1 MTNRDHV
8 RLRFKRWLANRV
20 LVICLFGTLSFVAAP
35 CDASDIL
42 SEISSAKTDMEGSR
56 GLFKRDSRFVIVP
69 IPKSDPTIGTGMAL
83 AGIYMHPKR
92 EENPEAPTSLSGVF
106 GMYTDTDS
114 WAIGVGHDGFYSG
127 DKYRIR
133 AILAYA
139 EFNLSFYGIGND
151 AILRDR
157 PVDYKAEATAFLP
170 RFLLRLPLENWFFGP
185 RYVYVRVDNTFD
197 LSSLLPIL
205 PEIEVPTETAGL
217 GLVAMY
223 DSRNNNLWPSDGAW
237 LELTATDYG
246 DHFGGDFEYRKLIL
260 KWAQYFPLT
269 EKITLTYRLDGQFID
284 GNAPFYDLSSIRLR
298 GFPGGLYR
306 DDAAITA
313 QVEGRWNFY
322 GNWTGLLFGGG
333 GRIGEALDDLGSGP
347 THYAGGAGIRYMIA
361 KDQKLSVGV
370 DMTYGDDEIEF
381 YVQIGDWLAN

>member
-1 MTNRDHV
+1 MTNGGHV
-8 RLRFKRWLANRV
+8 TLRFDRWLANGALAVFLFWTHYFATVPCYASEV
-20 LVICLFGTLSFVAAP
+20 LGEF
-35 CDASDIL
+35 
-42 SEISSAKTDMEGSR
+42 SSTKGDVEESR
-56 GLFKRDSRFVIVP
+56 GFFKRDSRFVPVP

-92 EENPEAPTSLSGVF
+92 GDSPEARTSLSGVY

-114 WAIGVGHDGFYSG
+114 WAAAVFHDGFYSG

-133 AILAYA
+133 AILAHG
-139 EFNLSFYGIGND
+139 EFNLSFYGIGNN
-151 AILRDR
+151 AILQDR
-157 PVDYKAEATAFLP
+157 PVDYKTEVTAFLP
-170 RFLLRLPLENWFFGP
+170 RLLFHLPSKNWFFGP
-185 RYVYVRVDNTFD
+185 RYAYVRVDNTFD

-217 GLVAMY
+217 GLVAVY

-246 DHFGGDFEYRKLIL
+246 DHFGGDFEYSKLML

-269 EKITLTYRLDGQFID
+269 DDTTLTYRLDGQLID
-284 GNAPFYDLSSIRLR
+284 GDAPFYDLASIRLR
-298 GFPGGLYR
+298 GFPGGRYR

-333 GRIGEALDDLGSGP
+333 GRIADGLDELGSSP
-347 THYAGGAGIRYMIA
+347 TQYAGGVGIRYMIA
-361 KDQKLSVGV
+361 KDQKLNVGV
-370 DMTYGDDEIEF
+370 DMTYGDDEVEF